1 MKTTVTASHIT
12 RAPNEQIPSARNQ
25 RPARPRLR
33 PWVILAVA
41 LTLFPAAWT
50 QACADRGGPPP
61 WTQFPTFSRIF
72 VFGDSLSDTGNL
84 FRLSGGYPP
93 PPYFEGRFSNGPLWV
108 ERLADALG
116 MEIAAGD
123 NYAVG
128 GATTG
133 HFNSNNGLNGRVYPG
148 LLDEIASFTATQ
160 SAAEAKGSAIWLRGN
175 HPGSFTATRCAAEV
189 EDALFVVWAGAN
201 DFFVALAT
209 GQDPQVLIGDGVG
222 NTVEA
227 IQQLWQAGAR
237 HILVANV
244 PDLGL
249 TPYALSLNLG
259 APVTQLSAAYNQA
272 LNSALDSLAAAGIPT
287 IRVDA
292 FATLG
297 EMVAHP
303 ARFGFKDVTDQL
315 ILAGGTAH
323 GYLFWDSVHPTT
335 QGHAVFAEVAA
346 DSLINYFSPRRG
358 KGTPAAGIHALN
370 GLVNAWDNN

>member
-1 MKTTVTASHIT
+1 MKTTVTAPHT
-12 RAPNEQIPSARNQ
+12 TQAQNVRIPSARNQ
-25 RPARPRLR
+25 RPARQRLR
-33 PWVILAVA
+33 PWIILAVA
-41 LTLFPAAWT
+41 LTLVPAAWT
-50 QACADRGGPPP
+50 QAGADRGDRRHGPYSQP
-61 WTQFPTFSRIF
+61 FSRIL

-93 PPYFEGRFSNGPLWV
+93 SPYFEGRFSNGPLWV

-116 MEIAAGD
+116 MEIAVGD

-133 HFNSNNGLNGRVYPG
+133 HFNSNNDLNGRVYPG
-148 LLDEIASFTATQ
+148 LLDEIASFTATR
-160 SAAEAKGSAIWLRGN
+160 S
-175 HPGSFTATRCAAEV
+175 AAEV

-201 DFFVALAT
+201 DFFVALAM

-222 NTVEA
+222 NTVQA

-249 TPYALSLNLG
+249 TPYALSMNLG

-272 LNSALDSLAAAGIPT
+272 LNSAFDSLASAGIPT

-297 EMVAHP
+297 EMVAQP
-303 ARFGFKDVTDQL
+303 ARFGFTDVTDQL

-346 DSLINYFSPRRG
+346 DSLISYFSPRRG
-358 KGTPAAGIHALN
+358 KGTPAARIHALN